1 MKDGGAA
8 ELREPVSVAGA
19 MGWTGRL
26 RIAAAGFW
34 LGLFFLMTQRTPWL
48 ARALKRPL
56 VWLAVRCSAAV
67 REGTIANGRRILP
80 AEATEK
86 DLSRLTRGVLGSFY
100 DFVCDIGQ
108 SVRMTRR
115 QLARRIESVEGHEKY
130 LAARAAGRGAIILTA
145 HIGSFEVGMAALLE
159 FEKKIHVVFKRDVGR
174 FEQTRQ
180 ALRKQLGVVEQAV
193 DDGWGMWMN
202 LRDALRADEVVA
214 IQGDRIM
221 PGQKGHRM
229 PFLGGHVLLP
239 SGPAKLA
246 LASGAPIVP
255 VFSLRTSSGKV
266 RLFIE
271 DPINVDGDL
280 DCAMSQIAK
289 VLEKYVSA
297 HPQQWLMLHPVFC
310 EDSPPVAGI
319 NG

>member
-1 MKDGGAA
+1 MKDAGAA
-8 ELREPVSVAGA
+8 EIRESVPAPCK
-19 MGWTGRL
+19 MKWSQRL
-26 RIAAAGFW
+26 RTAMAGFW

-56 VWLAVRCSAAV
+56 VWIAVRCSPAV
-67 REGTIANGRRILP
+67 REGTAANGRRILP
-80 AEATEK
+80 AGATEH
-86 DLSRLTRGVLGSFY
+86 DLSCLTRGVLGSFY

-108 SVRMTRR
+108 SLRMTRQ
-115 QLARRIESVEGHEKY
+115 QLARRIESVEGHHKY

-145 HIGSFEVGMAALLE
+145 HIGSFEVGVAALLE

-180 ALRKQLGVVEQAV
+180 ALRKRLGVIEQAV
-193 DDGWGMWMN
+193 DDGWGMWLH
-202 LRDALRADEVVA
+202 LRDALQADEVVA

-221 PGQKGHRM
+221 PGQKGQRM
-229 PFLGGHVLLP
+229 PFLGGHLLLP

-255 VFSLRTSSGKV
+255 VFSLRTLSGKV
-266 RLFIE
+266 KLFIE

-280 DCAMSQIAK
+280 DRAMSEIAK

-310 EDSPPVAGI
+310 EDSPPVPKV

>member
-1 MKDGGAA
+1 MKDTSAS
-8 ELREPVSVAGA
+8 ELREPVSDTGGI
-19 MGWTGRL
+19 GWIWRL
-26 RIAAAGFW
+26 RTAAAGFW
-34 LGLFFLMTQRTPWL
+34 LGLFFLMTRRTPWL

-56 VWLAVRCSAAV
+56 VWIAVRSSRAV
-67 REGTIANGRRILP
+67 REGTTANGRRILP
-80 AEATEK
+80 AGATEN
-86 DLSRLTRGVLGSFY
+86 DLVSLTRGVLGSFY
-100 DFVCDIGQ
+100 DFVCEIGQ
-108 SVRMTRR
+108 SLRMTHQ
-115 QLARRIESVEGHEKY
+115 QLASRIENVEGHDKY
-130 LAARAAGRGAIILTA
+130 LAARAAKRGAIILTA

-159 FEKKIHVVFKRDVGR
+159 FERKIHVVFKRDVGR
-174 FEQTRQ
+174 FEQSRQ
-180 ALRKQLGVVEQAV
+180 ALRKQLGVIEQAV
-193 DDGWGMWMN
+193 DDGWGMWMH

-221 PGQKGHRM
+221 PGQKGQRM
-229 PFLGGHVLLP
+229 PFLGGHLLLP

-266 RLFIE
+266 KLFIE

-280 DCAMSQIAK
+280 DQAMSQIAK

-297 HPQQWLMLHPVFC
+297 YPQQWLMLHPAFC
-310 EDSPPVAGI
+310 EDSPPIPKA